1 MLLSVPFEGAERTIS
16 AAHTAL
22 AFIAE
27 NITATGR
34 CHDQK
39 MGWGRGPADLQTRC
53 GMEGWA
59 WEEGDVADEKPQE
72 NVAVNDEL

>member
-1 MLLSVPFEGAERTIS
+1 MLLSVPFEGAERTIC
-16 AAHTAL
+16 AAHTAP

-59 WEEGDVADEKPQE
+59 WEEGVHMASGPTP
-72 NVAVNDEL
+72 LYP